1 MEAGDGKAAPLDVV
15 ADADATLSAAV
26 TEAVVAIDRDREN
39 TGLAEVQ
46 RIMAE
51 IRSGKPK

>member
-1 MEAGDGKAAPLDVV
+1 MEAGDGKAAPLEVV